1 VREGPGNVQV
11 ETTYNRLAGQSV
23 ERLAAI
29 SDGVFAFAMTLLV
42 IDLRTPASEAIRT
55 DRALLQAV
63 AAMGHEVIPYLMS
76 FITLGIFWN
85 GQQAQLN
92 SFTRSDRHLSWI
104 HIAFLF
110 AVSIMPFSTRLL
122 AGFIAYRSILIA
134 YWANILLLGVVL
146 YISWRYAEHAGLLR
160 ENVTHEQ
167 QCAMERRIVVA
178 QGLYAFGA
186 CLCLINTYVSIV
198 FIVLVQLNFALAPRL
213 PFLSEV

>member
-1 VREGPGNVQV
+1 
-11 ETTYNRLAGQSV
+11 
-23 ERLAAI
+23 
-29 SDGVFAFAMTLLV
+29 M
-42 IDLRTPASEAIRT
+42 
-55 DRALLQAV
+55 
-63 AAMGHEVIPYLMS
+63 
-76 FITLGIFWN
+76 TLGIFWN

-92 SFTRSDRHLSWI
+92 LFTRSDRHLSWI

-122 AGFIAYRSILIA
+122 AGFIAYRTVLIA

-146 YISWRYAEHAGLLR
+146 YISWRYAEHAGLLQ
-160 ENVTHEQ
+160 ENVTYEQ
-167 QCAMERRIVVA
+167 RCALERRIVVA
-178 QGLYAFGA
+178 QGLYALGA